1 VSCKEVG
8 AAEKKKMPPTNF
20 VEVAKE
26 GIICMCESRRRQI
39 A

>member
-1 VSCKEVG
+1 MRLLCSEEKN
-8 AAEKKKMPPTNF
+8 AAYKL

>member
-1 VSCKEVG
+1 
-8 AAEKKKMPPTNF
+8 MPPTNF